1 VTTVRR
7 ATPEDARPIAEVHV
21 ATWRGAYAHVF
32 PAEVLESLSVD
43 AREQGWRQVIADEAM
58 CVYVAEDVARIV
70 GFINVGASRDAEGEG
85 ELYAIYVHPEAWG
98 SGAGKALLEAGRA
111 WLAERFATASLW
123 VLEDNPRA
131 RRFYEREGW
140 FLDGERTDIVRG
152 IPVSEVRYRLS
163 GLARR

>member
-1 VTTVRR
+1 VITVRR
-7 ATPEDARPIAEVHV
+7 ATREDARAIAEVHV

-32 PAEVLESLSVD
+32 PAEVLDSLSVD
-43 AREQGWRQVIADEAM
+43 DREQGWRRVIADEAM
-58 CVYVAEDVARIV
+58 SVYVAEDDSRIA
-70 GFINVGASRDAEGEG
+70 GFVSVGASRNAEGEG
-85 ELYAIYVHPEAWG
+85 ELYAIYVLPGAWG
-98 SGAGKALLEAGRA
+98 SGAGKALMEAGRA

-163 GLARR
+163 FLSPG